1 MKDCGQF
8 KKLYDKGAY
17 VCVCE
22 RERGRERDCIE
33 MSHTNMDE
41 EIPTLSAASKAR
53 VKFLLCK

>member
-22 RERGRERDCIE
+22 RERGRERDCIKCP
-33 MSHTNMDE
+33 
-41 EIPTLSAASKAR
+41 IPIWMRRYQHSQQPQRLG
-53 VKFLLCK
+53 

>member
-1 MKDCGQF
+1 MC
-8 KKLYDKGAY
+8 
-17 VCVCE
+17 VCVRE
-22 RERGRERDCIE
+22 REEERDCIE